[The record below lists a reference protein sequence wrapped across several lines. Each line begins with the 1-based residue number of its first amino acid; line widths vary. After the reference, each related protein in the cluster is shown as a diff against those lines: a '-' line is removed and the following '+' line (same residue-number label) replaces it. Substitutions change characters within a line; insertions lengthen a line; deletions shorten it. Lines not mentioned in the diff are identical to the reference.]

1 MPAWAAESISKAK
14 PTRAVA
20 QESSKAKALK
30 PSTTTTSRSNQPAPA
45 PVPATTPAATASAS
59 ASSAASRDE
68 GAIRCVSDKEP
79 ALPRLLGEA
88 DTGQVMPEGLTS
100 PRERLDDMVRATL
113 ERSYLVGATTLLA
126 EASVLDIAEVQAG
139 NEPQSSANISLGPQ
153 LGWDQGVTQSNAL
166 RIGTGAQV
174 IGTLYDGGRTQRMTD
189 WRKHLADAAR
199 RGSLNTQEQLALNTV
214 SLALERSR
222 FRLQTVIYSQ
232 HIDKMSCLVRALDA
246 VVQADRGRASELIQ
260 AKKSLQQAELSRHQA
275 QSTLRQIETRLR
287 RLVGDGLPPVQGMV
301 YSFAQPES
309 LPVLMGK
316 AARAN
321 EILQMEA
328 QTQAATQYVRVLEA
342 SKKPQVGWTVGGQ
355 TSQGLGGSLGR
366 KINGTNLSVGINITI
381 PLHNPGVDI
390 AIESAQKRAQATQMQ
405 RDEALKNRFTR
416 LEESFVQAQ
425 TLSERIQQIAA
436 VLDNTQQLRN
446 FTLQQWQQLGRRSL
460 FDVMSAESEH
470 YNLQVQYVNGLHD
483 EQQMRGVME
492 GLGNSSSDNTRK
504 VISK

>member
-1 MPAWAAESISKAK
+1 LTPS
-14 PTRAVA
+14 
-20 QESSKAKALK
+20 
-30 PSTTTTSRSNQPAPA
+30 STTKPASSTA
-45 PVPATTPAATASAS
+45 GATTTPPSVAVP
-59 ASSAASRDE
+59 RDE
-68 GAIRCVSDKEP
+68 GTIRCVSDKDP

-88 DTGQVMPEGLTS
+88 DTGQVMPEGLSS

-139 NEPQSSANISLGPQ
+139 NEPQSSANVSLGPQ
-153 LGWDQGVTQSNAL
+153 LGWTSGNTESNAI

-174 IGTLYDGGRTQRMTD
+174 IGTLYDGGRNQRMTD

-301 YSFAQPES
+301 YSFAEPEN
-309 LPVLMGK
+309 LTVLMGK
-316 AARAN
+316 ASRAN

-355 TSQGLGGSLGR
+355 TAQGLGGTLGR
-366 KINGTNLSVGINITI
+366 SPSSTNLSVGINITI

-390 AIESAQKRAQATQMQ
+390 AIESAQKRAQASQMQ
-405 RDEALKNRFTR
+405 RDEALKNRLSR
-416 LEESFVQAQ
+416 LEESFVQSK

-492 GLGNSSSDNTRK
+492 SMTSEKAVAHQVR
-504 VISK
+504 